1 MGFEDGAI
9 IGRCFE
15 ASSTIDEALARYE
28 KARKERTTMV
38 LLNSR
43 KQGSVYQSDNPA
55 SMRGQTSGELRL
67 GLFDYNVKTVEV

>member
-1 MGFEDGAI
+1 MVQLSND
-9 IGRCFE
+9 CF
-15 ASSTIDEALARYE
+15 AFGGKLMTIDEALARYE